1 MTLNE
6 RLNADLRGTG
16 ITIGRHPMAHQ
27 RAWLDTMKVTRAGDL
42 KDLRNGG
49 RVKVA
54 GWVIVRQRPGHSK
67 RICIFE
73 HGR

>member
-27 RAWLDTMKVTRAGDL
+27 RAWLNTLDVTRAGDL
-42 KDLRNGG
+42 KSLSNGMS
-49 RVKVA
+49 VKLQA
-54 GWVIVRQRPGHSK
+54 G
-67 RICIFE
+67 
-73 HGR
+73 